1 MQHKADKSGKP
12 SLDAIF
18 KPGSIAVIG
27 ASKKPGKIGSEL
39 IRNLYGYEFN
49 GTVFPVNTG
58 TRFIRSTK
66 CYASVLDIPDPVDLA
81 IISVP
86 KRAVLGALEECV
98 KKGVKGLVIIT
109 AGFRETGEAGAV
121 EERELK
127 KIVED
132 AGMIAVGPN
141 CMGVINT
148 DPQVSMN
155 ATFGPRYVLPG
166 NVSFLSQSGA
176 LGVVLIEQATEIGMG
191 LRMFVSQGNRMHAS
205 AEQFLEYW
213 YDDPGTDVI
222 LMYVESFGSPRHL
235 PIVARKVVREKPVV
249 VLKSGRSQAGARAA
263 SSHTGALAGAD
274 VAYEA
279 LFKQCGM
286 FRAGSIEELFD
297 IGKAF
302 ASGRTPKGPGVAILT
317 NAGGPAIMAA
327 DACSALGLDL
337 PALAAET
344 VERLESFLPPE
355 AATGN
360 PVDMIASARPESY
373 EFCMR
378 ALLADPGV
386 DTLMVVF
393 VAPPTTDPRET
404 LAAVARVCDEDHGKN
419 VVVCL
424 MGRIDQLEQADVLKQ
439 RKVPVYVYPESAAR
453 AVFAMVERQRWLEK
467 PMGTLTRFDVARGDA
482 ADIIDI
488 AVKRGGGYLY
498 DDEAH
503 ELLSLYGLPL
513 TKSVRCLSDEQA
525 VHAAQELGLPIAM
538 KVSSPRIVHKSD
550 AGGVFLD
557 LQSELEVRGAYHQ
570 IMAAAR
576 QMLGDTDDVG
586 VAIQEMVPG
595 GNELII
601 GMSTDPSFGPVL
613 MFGAGGV
620 HVEVLKDVVFR
631 LCPVTDVDA
640 AEMITDLRS
649 YRLLT
654 GYRGR
659 EPADLK
665 QLQELIQRVSALVGD
680 HPRIVE
686 MDLNPVKAFKDRS
699 RTRILDWRIRV

>member
-1 MQHKADKSGKP
+1 MQQNDKDKTPG
-12 SLDAIF
+12 LDSIF
-18 KPGSIAVIG
+18 KPNSIAVIG

-39 IRNLYGYEFN
+39 IRNLFGCEFN
-49 GTVFPVNTG
+49 GTVFPVNSNS
-58 TRFIRSTK
+58 RFIRSTK
-66 CYASVLDIPDPVDLA
+66 CYASILDIPDPVDLA

-86 KRAVLGALEECV
+86 KKAVQPVLAECV
-98 KKGVKGLVIIT
+98 EKGVKGLVIIT
-109 AGFRETGEAGAV
+109 AGFKETGEAGAL

-127 KIVED
+127 KIVEE

-148 DPQVSMN
+148 DPKYSMN
-155 ATFGPRYVLPG
+155 ATFGPRNVLPG

-176 LGVVLIEQATEIGMG
+176 LGVVLIDQATEIGMG

-205 AEQFLEYW
+205 AEQFMDYW
-213 YDDPGTDVI
+213 FDDPGTDVI
-222 LMYVESFGSPRHL
+222 LMYIESFGSPRSL
-235 PIVARKVVREKPVV
+235 PTIARRVTREKPVV
-249 VLKSGRSQAGARAA
+249 VLKSGRSLAGAKAA

-286 FRAGSIEELFD
+286 IRAGSIEELFD

-302 ASGRTPKGPGVAILT
+302 ASGMAPQGPGVAILT

-327 DACSALGLDL
+327 DACSALGLQL
-337 PALAAET
+337 PELATQTTAK
-344 VERLESFLPPE
+344 LESFLPSE

-378 ALLADPGV
+378 ALVEDPGV
-386 DTLMVVF
+386 HSVMVVF
-393 VAPPTTDPRET
+393 VAPPTTDPSAT
-404 LAAVARVCDEDHGKN
+404 LDAIARVCDEDHGKTI
-419 VVVCL
+419 VVCL
-424 MGRIDQLEQADVLKQ
+424 MGRIDQLEQADVLKS
-439 RKVPVYVYPESAAR
+439 RKVPVYIYPESAAR
-453 AVFAMVERQRWLEK
+453 ALSAMVARQQWLAK
-467 PMGTLTRFDVARGDA
+467 PKGTLTSFAVDRDRARN
-482 ADIIDI
+482 II
-488 AVKRGGGYLY
+488 AGALERGGGYLY

-503 ELLSLYGLPL
+503 ELLGTYGIPL
-513 TKSVRCLSDEQA
+513 TRSIRCLTDDEA
-525 VHAAQELGLPIAM
+525 VKAALQLGLPVAM

-550 AGGVFLD
+550 AGGVFLN

-570 IMAAAR
+570 IMSASR
-576 QMLGDTDDVG
+576 QMLGDTEDVG

-595 GNELII
+595 GNETII

-640 AEMITDLRS
+640 EEMISELRS

-654 GYRGR
+654 GYRGM
-659 EPADLK
+659 EAADLK
-665 QLQELIQRVSALVGD
+665 QLREIIQRVSALVGD
-680 HPRIVE
+680 HPQIIE
-686 MDLNPVKAFKDRS
+686 MDLNPLKAFSDRS
-699 RTRILDWRIRV
+699 RTRVLDWRIRV